1 MSGDIP
7 PWMDDVPPS
16 SDVAGVSKGKTT
28 GRGAPTTRTVPSA
41 TAEDVGDFYAW
52 LAKPQTALELK
63 KILPHHLD
71 VDLFLATCKE
81 AALSNARLLAPALR
95 PSLLRAVVKAARQ
108 GLRPD
113 GKEGALVPRYSME
126 DRVYTVSF
134 QPMVWGLT
142 KLGRLTGAI
151 KTIRPIIVFQ
161 GETFEMEE
169 GDEPRWIHKISRE
182 IVDDAYQALYGGM
195 TAGDHPRLLVN
206 AEDFFQRVSC
216 AYCIITSVDGTV
228 TKRWMSARR
237 IDLIRKQQ
245 GKNTPW
251 YGPFVDEM
259 IIKTVILYTAKHLDL
274 DISNPATRAFRE
286 ALLDDVGTDDFEA
299 LAPPDPAKQVAL
311 GHETKLQQFENLFGA
326 KKENADL
333 VPEEKSDR
341 MHAVDKMPPWD
352 VRVRQKM
359 AGARSSAEIES
370 LSNESWFRDGLVAA
384 RAEDTERADGLLS
397 ELVQRADALRAT
409 PVD

>member
-1 MSGDIP
+1 MPVDDGVP
-7 PWMDDVPPS
+7 AWMDDVPPLS
-16 SDVAGVSKGKTT
+16 ASGSAPAKNGQQQRRPAPN
-28 GRGAPTTRTVPSA
+28 GRPDAPSA

-52 LAKPQTALELK
+52 LAKPQTAVDLK
-63 KILPHHLD
+63 KILPSYLE

-81 AALSNARLLAPALR
+81 AALGNARLLAPALR
-95 PSLLRAVVKAARQ
+95 PSLLRAVVRAARQ

-113 GKEGALVPRYSME
+113 GREGALIPRYSVE
-126 DRVYTVSF
+126 DRAYTVSF
-134 QPMVWGLT
+134 QAMVWGLT

-169 GDEPRWIHKISRE
+169 GDEPKWVHKISRE

-195 TAGDHPRLLVN
+195 TAGDHPRLVVN

-216 AYCIITSVDGTV
+216 AYCIITANDGTV

-274 DISNPATRAFRE
+274 DVSNPATRAFRE
-286 ALLDDVGTDDFEA
+286 ALLDDVGTEDFEA
-299 LAPPDPAKQVAL
+299 IAAPEPSQQRAI
-311 GHETKLQQFENLFGA
+311 GHETKLHAFETQFAA
-326 KKENADL
+326 KKETADL
-333 VPEEKSDR
+333 VPAEVSPLR
-341 MHAVDKMPPWD
+341 
-352 VRVRQKM
+352 RQVEQ
-359 AGARSSAEIES
+359 ALAEARSLGDVEKLSAEP
-370 LSNESWFRDGLVAA
+370 WFRDGVA
-384 RAEDTERADGLLS
+384 
-397 ELVQRADALRAT
+397 ALRAENEDQAD
-409 PVD
+409 VVIGQLVRRSEELGA